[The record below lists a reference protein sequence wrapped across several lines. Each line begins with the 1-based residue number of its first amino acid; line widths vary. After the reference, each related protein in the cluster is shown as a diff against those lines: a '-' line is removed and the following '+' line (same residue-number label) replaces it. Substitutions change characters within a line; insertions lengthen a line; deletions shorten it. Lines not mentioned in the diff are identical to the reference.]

1 MEWGWGCA
9 SAPLWCPPSAAP
21 KRPSTLAGWLA
32 GAFDRARAATCF
44 DAPPSLVSLRLAL
57 SSCEAMAAARAS
69 PPGPFT
75 GVQPRYPDPQ
85 APCARPAASALIL
98 FFQSIKLLD
107 RVKQLFGDDPRR
119 QCFPSRKPRPEAA
132 RRAESRPRQGPP
144 RRAATSARDRI
155 PRIRPCSRPRTARK
169 RFPQRGAP
177 GRASAT
183 AL

>member
-75 GVQPRYPDPQ
+75 GVQPRYPEPAGTMRSAGGFGIDPIFPIYQ
-85 APCARPAASALIL
+85 ALGSGETA
-98 FFQSIKLLD
+98 F
-107 RVKQLFGDDPRR
+107 RR
-119 QCFPSRKPRPEAA
+119 
-132 RRAESRPRQGPP
+132 
-144 RRAATSARDRI
+144 
-155 PRIRPCSRPRTARK
+155 
-169 RFPQRGAP
+169 
-177 GRASAT
+177 
-183 AL
+183 